1 MSVTRSKTSFKY
13 NYILKGHTLE
23 SVETAK
29 YLGITISSNMT
40 WNARINN
47 ITSKA
52 QKLLGYLR
60 RNLQIKNEH
69 TKNMA
74 YKSLVRSNLEYC
86 STIWSP
92 HTKKQKSEIEKV
104 QRRAARYT
112 TSRFHNTSSVTW
124 NSLETRRNI
133 AKVTML
139 CKIIHNLVAIN
150 PDFYISSQTSL
161 TRHSHSLR
169 YKPFST
175 STDYFKFSFFPQLLS
190 FGMHYH
196 LILSLLLLW
205 ISLNHRS
212 KPTTTKQFSILY
224 KCKYVTFFVFFL
236 LINCKYMVCSRR
248 CIVVTIDGAS
258 YDVDVDLSVDTIFQ
272 NLRFLSGFSWQM
284 FV

>member
-1 MSVTRSKTSFKY
+1 MGATMGHAIPPFQMSVTRSKTPFKF

-23 SVETAK
+23 SVDIAN

-40 WNARINN
+40 WNAHINN

-52 QKLLGYLR
+52 QKLLGFLR
-60 RNLQIKNEH
+60 RSLQINNEH
-69 TKNMA
+69 TKSMA

-104 QRRAARYT
+104 QRRVARYT
-112 TSRFHNTSSVTW
+112 TDRFHNTSSVTSMLDHLEW
-124 NSLETRRNI
+124 NSLETYRNI

-139 CKIIHNLVAIN
+139 YKITHNLVAIN

-161 TRHSHSLR
+161 TLHSHSLR

-175 STDYFKFSFFPQLLS
+175 STDNFKFSFFPHVQLS
-190 FGMHYH
+190 FGMLYR
-196 LILSLLLLW
+196 LILSLVLLW

-212 KPTTTKQFSILY
+212 KPTTSKQFSILY
-224 KCKYVTFFVFFL
+224 ICKYVAFFFL
-236 LINCKYMVCSRR
+236 FY
-248 CIVVTIDGAS
+248 
-258 YDVDVDLSVDTIFQ
+258 Y
-272 NLRFLSGFSWQM
+272 
-284 FV
+284 